1 MVKYNLVSQTLYSS
15 KYFGGIMSFINIIF
29 TAFALSMDAMSVAIV
44 HGVCSQN
51 NKNNLLKIASTFGF
65 FQFFM
70 AFLGFV
76 AGNLFIQKLSAY
88 FKYISFGIFFFLGA
102 MMIRESFKK
111 EEDVLECSDKNLK
124 FFPLILMGLATSID
138 SLLVGFTLS
147 LLPKLTAFVSCL
159 IIGIITFLLSGL
171 AFVVGDK
178 FGNVLGNHSNLIGGL
193 LLIFISIS
201 ILL

>member
-1 MVKYNLVSQTLYSS
+1 
-15 KYFGGIMSFINIIF
+15 MSFINIIF

-51 NKNNLLKIASTFGF
+51 NKNNLLKISLTFGF

-70 AFLGFV
+70 AFLGFI
-76 AGNLFIQKLSAY
+76 AGNFFVQKLSFY
-88 FKYISFGIFFFLGA
+88 FKYISFGIFFFLGI
-102 MMIRESFKK
+102 MMIKESFKK
-111 EEDVLECSDKNLK
+111 EEKILECSSEKNLK

-138 SLLVGFTLS
+138 ALLVGFTFS
-147 LLPKLTAFVSCL
+147 LLRTGDALIYCL
-159 IIGIITFLLSGL
+159 IIGIITFLLSGS
-171 AFVVGDK
+171 AFIIGDK
-178 FGNVLGNHSNLIGGL
+178 FGNILGNHSNLIGGL